1 MRREQMKI
9 NYNRLNPYLENF
21 NKYADLRDK
30 NRTCKLYTRTTLNRL
45 LALFKYEGL
54 PDSIPARELELMLI
68 CGGCCIIAEHE
79 GELYALQGGFGGLPD
94 AYQRP
99 TKYIIAN
106 PYLKLNK
113 EFTIS
118 EDCVLLRNDYLM
130 TGLMPTII
138 HFSSLLAEN
147 DLSIFLST
155 IAQRVQNVIVAG
167 DDMQKQSADLFFKDV
182 EAGRFGA
189 IVSSEFFESIK
200 SAPLTNPSGGSINQ
214 LIDLEQYLK
223 ACLFSEIGLNANFN
237 MKKQSLHAS
246 EVGLNEEGLLP
257 LIDEMLL
264 LRQQALEEVNSMFG
278 TNMSVE
284 LSSAWELQREEIELD
299 NELKESQIKAVEQ
312 GEEPQ
317 ATAEENGQEGG
328 ENNESKND

>member
-1 MRREQMKI
+1 MKL

-21 NKYADLRDK
+21 NKYADLRNK
-30 NRTCKLYTRTTLNRL
+30 NLSCKLYTRTTLNRL
-45 LALFKYEGL
+45 LALFEYSGL
-54 PDSIPARELELMLI
+54 PETIPSRELELMLL
-68 CGGCCIIAEHE
+68 CGGCCIIAEHQ
-79 GELYALQGGFGGLPD
+79 GELYALQGGFGGVPD

-130 TGLMPTII
+130 AGLMPIII

-147 DLSIFLST
+147 DLSIFLAT

-167 DDMQKQSADLFFKDV
+167 DDMQKQSADLFFSDV
-182 EAGRFGA
+182 ENGKFGA

-223 ACLFSEIGLNANFN
+223 ACVFSEIGLNANFN

-246 EVGLNEEGLLP
+246 EVGLNEEGLIP
-257 LIDEMLL
+257 LIDEMLN
-264 LRQQALEEVNSMFG
+264 LRKEAFEKVNSMFG
-278 TNMSVE
+278 TNISVE
-284 LSSAWELQREEIELD
+284 LASAWELQREEIELD
-299 NELKESQIKAVEQ
+299 NDLKESQIEAVEQ
-312 GEEPQ
+312 GAEPPK
-317 ATAEENGQEGG
+317 TSEENGQKGG
-328 ENNESKND
+328 EKDEANNA